1 MAKVQS
7 FADKA
12 AKLAKKHEST
22 VICPD
27 TNQETRI
34 INVRLV
40 EQLKTEK
47 GSVKFL
53 DRNMKV
59 YESTYKP
66 YKG

>member
-12 AKLAKKHEST
+12 AKLAKKSEMN

-27 TNQETRI
+27 TGKETRL
-34 INVRLV
+34 INVRMIESV
-40 EQLKTEK
+40 KSEK
-47 GSVKFL
+47 GTIKFL

-59 YESTYKP
+59 YESTYKQFN
-66 YKG
+66 G

>member
-12 AKLAKKHEST
+12 AKLAKKMDQV

-27 TNQETRI
+27 TNKETRL
-34 INVRLV
+34 INVRMV
-40 EQLKTEK
+40 ESVKTEK
-47 GSVKFL
+47 GSIKFL
-53 DRNMKV
+53 DKNQKV

>member
-12 AKLAKKHEST
+12 NKKKQGDLI
-22 VICPD
+22 VMCPD
-27 TNQETRI
+27 TGKETKI
-34 INVRLV
+34 VNVRLV
-40 EQLKTEK
+40 DAIPNGK
-47 GSVKFL
+47 GSFRFL
-53 DRNMKV
+53 DRNQRD

>member
-7 FADKA
+7 FADKLNRGKGNA
-12 AKLAKKHEST
+12 ERV

-27 TNQETRI
+27 TEQETKL

-40 EQLKTEK
+40 ESVTTEK
-47 GSVKFL
+47 GTVKFL
-53 DRNMKV
+53 DRNALV